1 MKKLIIPTISLIVAV
16 MFAVGFTFAWF
27 NMADKANDFKF
38 QIAKIDSTVSLFKAV
53 DSNFNGIPNIV
64 TKENDGTQSEEF
76 EFTPIGDPVYA
87 VSPATY
93 VDETLKT
100 EIVNAQPT
108 MIFTFK
114 IILENKGDIDN
125 IIGLSFINY
134 RQEDTA
140 ANISQFTD
148 NLKWLSCV
156 SVTVGGE
163 VGEDGELKP
172 FNGHSI
178 EKIFLQDGITT
189 KDGSNYEWND
199 TIIFGEEDNLTID
212 GVLSGNNN
220 IAEFWLRYTIEPY
233 EVLQSHAETQ
243 GKQPLL
249 TSEEYQALQGKSM
262 LMPLMCVSFQVNS

>member
-16 MFAVGFTFAWF
+16 LFAVGFTFAWF
-27 NMADKANDFKF
+27 NLADKANDFKF

-53 DSNFNGIPNIV
+53 DTNFNGIPNIV
-64 TKENDGTQSEEF
+64 TKTNDDGTESEEF
-76 EFTPIGDPVYA
+76 EFMPIGNPVYA

-100 EIVNAQPT
+100 EIENAQPT
-108 MIFTFK
+108 MIYTFK
-114 IILENKGDIDN
+114 IILENKGDVDN

-134 RQEDTA
+134 TQEDTA
-140 ANISQFTD
+140 ADISQFET

-163 VGEDGELKP
+163 VGDDGELKD
-172 FNGHSI
+172 FNGHVI
-178 EKIFLQDGITT
+178 EKVFLQDCITQN
-189 KDGSNYEWND
+189 GSNYKWND
-199 TIIFGEEDNLTID
+199 TIVFGEEDNLIIE
-212 GVLSGNNN
+212 GALSGDNN

-233 EVLQSHAETQ
+233 ESLVAHATQ
-243 GKQPLL
+243 DKPLLL
-249 TSEEYQALQGKSM
+249 TSDEYQALQGKSF